1 MRILAIESSA
11 KAASVAITDGGNL
24 VAEVFLNS
32 GLKHSVTIMPSV
44 ERLLESTG
52 LSVRDMDRLAIS
64 AGPGSFTGLRIGM
77 AAIKGLSWACGVP
90 CCAVST
96 LEAAAMG
103 VAHIGGIVCAVM
115 DARAGQVY
123 NALFRA
129 EGGKLF
135 RLCEDRAIAISDL
148 LRELSDKKDVIFV
161 GDGAELCYNE
171 ENGAHRLAPRHLRC
185 QRAAYVA
192 LLAENA
198 EVQTAEALR
207 PEYIRLPQAERER
220 LEKLKK

>member
-24 VAEVFLNS
+24 VAEIFLNS

-77 AAIKGLSWACGVP
+77 AAIKGLSWSCGVP

-103 VAHIGGIVCAVM
+103 VAHIGGTVCAVM

-135 RLCEDRAIAISDL
+135 RLCEDRAIAVCDL

-171 ENGAHRLAPRHLRC
+171 ENGVHRLAPRHLRC